1 MPHSST
7 HLLIKRQKRMAVTKV
22 ALVASMMACMLITC
36 SYGQTFLTCNQIAI
50 LLYPCVPSAI
60 FGVSV
65 PSLCCQGIIALN
77 AAYRS
82 VEDRRRACQ
91 CIKDR
96 AARIN
101 GINYDLIN
109 EIPGICGSRCPFTIY
124 PSTNCSAVQ

>member
-1 MPHSST
+1 
-7 HLLIKRQKRMAVTKV
+7 MAVTKV

-36 SYGQTFLTCNQIAI
+36 SYGQTFLTC
-50 LLYPCVPSAI
+50 
-60 FGVSV
+60 
-65 PSLCCQGIIALN
+65 IIALN
-77 AAYRS
+77 AAYKNA
-82 VEDRRRACQ
+82 EDRRRACQ